1 MYLTNRDKK
10 ILKFIEEY
18 KSITINQCS
27 KIFFS
32 KCKQNYYQARKR
44 LKLLSDNKHLKRY
57 RKDMRSET
65 IYYLDKKLSI
75 HDLKVLDIYAEL
87 INKGA
92 EIKYFKREYTIPTK
106 NKEYRADGLIECTK
120 DGYFYPILIE
130 VDYTHFTS
138 NKKLLDIY
146 NSNYFQDKYEHL
158 DIDIFPTVLIVRPF
172 ISSSNNNLPFNIIYS
187 TMCINNINTLFN

>member
-1 MYLTNRDKK
+1 MYLTNRDKE
-10 ILKFIEEY
+10 IFKFIEQY
-18 KSITINQCS
+18 GSITINQCS

-44 LKLLSDNKHLKRY
+44 LKLLSDNKYLKRY
-57 RKDMRSET
+57 RKDMRSEAV
-65 IYYLDKKLSI
+65 YYLDKKLSA

-87 INKGA
+87 LHLGA
-92 EIKYFKREYTIPTK
+92 EIKYFEREYIIPTK
-106 NKEYRADGLIECTK
+106 NKEYRADGLVECTK

-146 NSNYFQDKYEHL
+146 NSNYFQDKYKDL
-158 DIDIFPTVLIVRPF
+158 DTDIFPTVLILRPF
-172 ISSSNNNLPFNIIYS
+172 LSNNINNLPFNIIYS